1 MYAIINNTLIPIEQ
15 ATVPINDLSVQR
27 GYGVFDFFRTQN
39 GVALFVDE
47 HLDRL
52 ERSAAAMH
60 LKIPY
65 SRNVLLE
72 QVDQLINQ
80 NRFPCS
86 GIRITVTGGSSADT
100 YTPGTPHVLITEQ
113 PLIMQDPSE
122 LHPGFRLITY
132 PHVRELPEVKS
143 INYMM
148 GIWLQPKV
156 KAAGADDVLF
166 MKEGSIS
173 ELPRSNIFI
182 VSKSGTLIT
191 PSENI
196 LHGIT
201 RSKILTLAKA
211 ILPVEVKPVS
221 LTEMKEAAEAFV
233 TSTTKRLIPILS
245 VDGNPIGSGKPGELT
260 RLLYQRF
267 VEMEQKYFESRYHKV

>member
-15 ATVPINDLSVQR
+15 AAVPINDLSVQR

-39 GVALFVDE
+39 GVALFIDE

-86 GIRITVTGGSSADT
+86 GIRITVTGGSSADN
-100 YTPGTPHVLITEQ
+100 YTPGTPHILITEQ

-156 KAAGADDVLF
+156 KAASADDVLF
-166 MKEGSIS
+166 LKEGSIS
-173 ELPRSNIFI
+173 ELPRSNIFMI
-182 VSKSGTLIT
+182 DMKGALIT

-201 RSKILTLAKA
+201 RKNLLLLAGE
-211 ILPVEVKPVS
+211 IMPVEIRRVS
-221 LTEMKEAAEAFV
+221 LDELKNAAEVFI
-233 TSTTKRLIPILS
+233 TSTTKRLIPVNS
-245 VDGNPIGSGKPGELT
+245 VDDNPIGKGSPGELT
-260 RLLYQRF
+260 KLLYQRF
-267 VEMEQKYFESRYHKV
+267 VEMEQKYFKKQ

>member
-15 ATVPINDLSVQR
+15 AAVPINDLSVQR
-27 GYGVFDFFRTQN
+27 GCGVFDFFRTQN
-39 GVALFVDE
+39 GVALFIDE

-86 GIRITVTGGSSADT
+86 GIRITVTGGSSADN
-100 YTPGTPHVLITEQ
+100 YTPGTPHILITEQ

-166 MKEGSIS
+166 LKEGSIS
-173 ELPRSNIFI
+173 ELPRSNIFMI
-182 VSKSGTLIT
+182 DMKGALIT

-201 RSKILTLAKA
+201 RKNLLLLAGE
-211 ILPVEVKPVS
+211 IMPVEIRRVS
-221 LTEMKEAAEAFV
+221 LDELKNAAEVFI
-233 TSTTKRLIPILS
+233 TSTTKRLIPVNS
-245 VDGNPIGSGKPGELT
+245 VDDNPIGKGSPGELT
-260 RLLYQRF
+260 KLLYQRF
-267 VEMEQKYFESRYHKV
+267 VEMEQKYFKKQ

>member
-1 MYAIINNTLIPIEQ
+1 MYTIINNVLVPFQQ
-15 ATVPINDLSVQR
+15 AAVPVNDLSVQR

-65 SRNVLLE
+65 SKDELQE
-72 QVDQLINQ
+72 QVDQLMKQ
-80 NRFPCS
+80 HHFPCS
-86 GIRITVTGGSSADT
+86 GIRITVTGGSSTDN
-100 YTPGTPHVLITEQ
+100 YTPGAPHVLITEQ
-113 PLIMQDPSE
+113 SLLMQAPSE
-122 LHPGFRLITY
+122 QHAGFRLITY

-156 KAAGADDVLF
+156 KAAGAEDVLF
-166 MKEGSIS
+166 VNNDHIS

-182 VSKSGTLIT
+182 VSKTGSLIT

-201 RSKILTLAKA
+201 RAKIISLAKA
-211 ILPVEVKPVS
+211 ILPVELRPVT
-221 LTEMKEAAEAFV
+221 LTELKEASEVFV
-233 TSTTKRLIPILS
+233 TSTTKRLIPVLS
-245 VDGNPIGSGKPGELT
+245 VDGNSIGNGKPGEVT
-260 RLLYQRF
+260 RLLYQHF
-267 VEMEQKYFESRYHKV
+267 IEMERKCFEKV

>member
-15 ATVPINDLSVQR
+15 AAVPINDLSVQR

-39 GVALFVDE
+39 GVALFIDE

-86 GIRITVTGGSSADT
+86 GIRITVTGGSSADN

-166 MKEGSIS
+166 LKEGSIS
-173 ELPRSNIFI
+173 ELPRSNIFMI
-182 VSKSGTLIT
+182 DKKGTLIT

-201 RSKILTLAKA
+201 RKNLLLLAGE
-211 ILPVEVKPVS
+211 IMPVEIRRVS
-221 LTEMKEAAEAFV
+221 LDELKNAAEVFI
-233 TSTTKRLIPILS
+233 TSTTKRLIPVNS
-245 VDGNPIGSGKPGELT
+245 VDDNPIGKGSPGELT
-260 RLLYQRF
+260 KLLYQRF
-267 VEMEQKYFESRYHKV
+267 VEMEQKYFKKQ